1 MLLILNDKDPG
12 MQFLLVA
19 KLVTSALTDLEHL
32 CALRCVLNQYSGLN
46 QFISVILANIVSVC

>member
-19 KLVTSALTDLEHL
+19 KLSHISANRLRTLMCFAL
-32 CALRCVLNQYSGLN
+32 CSK
-46 QFISVILANIVSVC
+46 SVFWIESILFL